1 MILSS
6 TTSSLPQDCTTNPT
20 QSSLPTPSPPSLII
34 TASTPQMGSP
44 TLPSHHQSNQSTS
57 QSSQSQSQVQPM
69 VPTITNID
77 KPSPKLPSLS
87 RTRAASQSVSLSR
100 PPSLIQLTEAMR
112 LNPNRWQQL
121 KLETNSI
128 KAASSTSSAP
138 PLPAEQSPVS
148 ATITPITSTSTS
160 RLRLQLS
167 SLQRS
172 AHPTSQN
179 SSLPFSNYSINPQQQ
194 SSDSQPTRDS
204 SNNLSVQPLS
214 PTLQRR
220 ASASDI
226 TIGLNRARLPSL
238 AAIQERMS
246 RTKTV
251 ETTASASPLPP
262 PSNPNPIVPQTSI
275 TTEQVKSAEPAQEV
289 KSSEPIQD
297 QPTKEHLKSTQ
308 VLSSIS
314 PSLRA
319 DLIQSN
325 ALDQP
330 SGPSLGT
337 PNPTPTT
344 SVTVPKSIHPLQ
356 HSWTLFF
363 DSKATLASAK
373 KAPHTPNPS
382 NPEDSNHPT
391 PTLGAGGQAY
401 QDALQTIGT
410 FQSVEDFCRFFNW
423 TIRPSQM
430 EMHSSVQLFKTGIK
444 PMWEDPANAN
454 GGKWTLTM
462 KQPNPP
468 LLDRI
473 WTFLVLGLVG
483 EEVDVLDD
491 VCGAI
496 VATRPRGNRVQVWM
510 REKSNVERV
519 NGLGKRLMKVL
530 EINEESG
537 ISLEFSSHSGP
548 NNSASKFIS
557 IQGNASPQRSAS
569 GSPQLLNYSHSPR
582 STSGGV
588 SGMLFQRSP
597 SSGTTSSNEMRRT
610 NSLEQQQSPR
620 VPRPPL
626 MMHHSH
632 LGGSLANGMVR
643 PVMNQLNSADV
654 PIQNGIWRPS
664 GPPPPSM
671 TVTPPG
677 LPGNQMGG
685 VSANKIGGVGK
696 SMMMMMMNNSTNGNP
711 TSPRPATSTRSQ
723 SAIATMNTP

>member
-1 MILSS
+1 MLSS
-6 TTSSLPQDCTTNPT
+6 TDTNTNNQPTTATLP
-20 QSSLPTPSPPSLII
+20 LPLPSKPKSHLKEPSPPSLII
-34 TASTPQMGSP
+34 TASTPEMGSP
-44 TLPSHHQSNQSTS
+44 TLPSQQPAIPNIINNERP
-57 QSSQSQSQVQPM
+57 SS
-69 VPTITNID
+69 
-77 KPSPKLPSLS
+77 KLPPIL
-87 RTRAASQSVSLSR
+87 RARAASQSVSLSR

-128 KAASSTSSAP
+128 KSASSTSSAP
-138 PLPAEQSPVS
+138 PLPGDQQSPDS
-148 ATITPITSTSTS
+148 AAVTSNTSSSSS
-160 RLRLQLS
+160 RPRLQLS

-172 AHPTSQN
+172 AHPPSQN
-179 SSLPFSNYSINPQQQ
+179 PSLPFANYSLNPQQAQQ
-194 SSDSQPTRDS
+194 SSDSQPTPDP
-204 SNNLSVQPLS
+204 SNHLSVQPLS

-246 RTKTV
+246 RAKAV
-251 ETTASASPLPP
+251 ETNNTASSLP
-262 PSNPNPIVPQTSI
+262 PSNPNPIVPETSI
-275 TTEQVKSAEPAQEV
+275 PSKEV
-289 KSSEPIQD
+289 KSTE
-297 QPTKEHLKSTQ
+297 PTKEIKNTEPIKEPLKPTQ
-308 VLSSIS
+308 ILSSIS
-314 PSLRA
+314 PALRA
-319 DLIQSN
+319 DILQSN

-330 SGPSLGT
+330 QGPSLGT
-337 PNPTPTT
+337 PNPTPAELS
-344 SVTVPKSIHPLQ
+344 SVNAPKSIHPLQ

-373 KAPHTPNPS
+373 KAPNTPNTS
-382 NPEDSNHPT
+382 TTDDSNHPT

-410 FQSVEDFCRFFNW
+410 FQTVEDFCRFFNW

-454 GGKWTLTM
+454 GGKWTLTV
-462 KQPNPP
+462 KQPNPQ

-483 EEVDVLDD
+483 EEVDVFDD

-510 REKSNVERV
+510 REKSNIERV

-537 ISLEFSSHSGP
+537 VSLEFSPHSGH
-548 NNSASKFIS
+548 NGSASKFIS
-557 IQGNASPQRSAS
+557 IQGNASPQQRPTL
-569 GSPQLLNYSHSPR
+569 GSPQSSNYTHSPR
-582 STSGGV
+582 ASGGV

-597 SSGTTSSNEMRRT
+597 SSGSTTSNEMRRT

-620 VPRPPL
+620 IPRPAL

-632 LGGSLANGMVR
+632 LGGAQPNGMVR
-643 PVMNQLNSADV
+643 PVLNQLNSADV

-664 GPPPPSM
+664 GPPPPSLA
-671 TVTPPG
+671 VTPPG

-685 VSANKIGGVGK
+685 VLANKIGGVGK
-696 SMMMMMMNNSTNGNP
+696 SMMMMMMNNSTNAGNP
-711 TSPRPATSTRSQ
+711 TSPQPTPSRPQ
-723 SAIATMNTP
+723 SVIATMNTP